1 MDKISTR
8 AVGRKLQNSD
18 EKIHRAEKNQEILH
32 IHVQEDNTAK
42 TTVLYNLTYRFD
54 AAPIKIPANYFMVI
68 NEMTLKLIWRR
79 KTLRISN
86 TKESKSGGL
95 RLPTLRATRKLL

>member
-32 IHVQEDNTAK
+32 IHGQEDNTAK

-54 AAPIKIPANYFMVI
+54 AAPNQNPS
-68 NEMTLKLIWRR
+68 KLFHGYQRNDSEVNME
-79 KTLRISN
+79 KEN
-86 TKESKSGGL
+86 TQNIQH
-95 RLPTLRATRKLL
+95 